1 MGLGKKVKVR
11 ELADRYGVNSYRFES
26 FLRNRGFEIEDK
38 FMETY
43 IEENLGEKYINAYI
57 SVHKKADAIGVPFS
71 SVDAYIMQMEG
82 NEYRNF
88 YGNIDEEKLN
98 LYISKYVEE
107 GEC

>member
-1 MGLGKKVKVR
+1 MDLGKKVKVR

-57 SVHKKADAIGVPFS
+57 SVHKKADAIGMSFTS
-71 SVDAYIMQMEG
+71 LDSYIQQKEG
-82 NEYRNF
+82 AF
-88 YGNIDEEKLN
+88 YKKFYESMDEEKIDV
-98 LYISKYVEE
+98 YASKCRETK
-107 GEC
+107 